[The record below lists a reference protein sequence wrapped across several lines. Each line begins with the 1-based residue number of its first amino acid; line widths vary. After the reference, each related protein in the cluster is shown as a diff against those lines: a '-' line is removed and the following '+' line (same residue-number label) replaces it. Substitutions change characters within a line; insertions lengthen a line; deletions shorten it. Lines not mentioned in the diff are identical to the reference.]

1 LHNIIQM
8 RTHIQKVFTVLKNAF
23 KSWLAKDPFHESAVI
38 AYYSIFSLP
47 GLLVVI
53 MTLAGYFFGRE
64 AVNHQVATQ
73 FASTMGADTAR
84 QVQDMIIQATKL
96 KNTML
101 ATIIGVVTILIGAT
115 GVFAEFQNA
124 LNIIWEVKVDPKK
137 SGIWEI
143 IKIRLFSFG
152 LIVSIAFLLVVS
164 LLISALISAFGN
176 WLASH
181 FSDSF
186 LLILQLLNSG
196 LSLVILAVLF
206 ALMFKFL
213 PDAKIKWKHVWIG
226 SFVTA
231 FLFEIGKFG
240 LGLYFGK
247 ANPGTGYG
255 AAGSV
260 ILILLWVTYTSM
272 IVFFGA
278 EFTHAYANMF
288 SGKVAPTEIAKTETP
303 VKPK

>member
-1 LHNIIQM
+1 M

-38 AYYSIFSLP
+38 AYYAVFSLP

-64 AVNHQVATQ
+64 AVNHQVAAQ
-73 FASTMGADTAR
+73 FTSTMGADTAR

-101 ATIIGVVTILIGAT
+101 ATIIGIVTILIGAT

-124 LNIIWEVKVDPKK
+124 LNIIWEVKADPKK

-152 LIVSIAFLLVVS
+152 LIVSIAFLLIVS
-164 LLISALISAFGN
+164 LLVSALISAFGN
-176 WLASH
+176 WLTGH

-196 LSLVILAVLF
+196 LSLFILAILF

-288 SGKVAPTEIAKTETP
+288 SGKVAPTEIAKTEIP
-303 VKPK
+303 VKTR

>member
-1 LHNIIQM
+1 MHTIIQM

-38 AYYSIFSLP
+38 AYYAVFSLP

-64 AVNHQVATQ
+64 AVNHQVAAQ
-73 FASTMGADTAR
+73 FTSTMGADTAR

>member
-1 LHNIIQM
+1 MHNIIQM

-38 AYYSIFSLP
+38 AYYAIFSLP

>member
-1 LHNIIQM
+1 M
-8 RTHIQKVFTVLKNAF
+8 RTHLKKVFTVLKNAF
-23 KSWLAKDPFHESAVI
+23 KSWFAKDPFRESAVI
-38 AYYSIFSLP
+38 AYYAIFSLP

-64 AVNHQVATQ
+64 AVNNQVSAQ
-73 FASTMGADTAR
+73 FTTSMGAETAK
-84 QVQDMIIQATKL
+84 QIQDMIIQASKL
-96 KNTML
+96 RNSVL
-101 ATIIGVVTILIGAT
+101 ATIIGIITILVGAT

-124 LNIIWEVKVDPKK
+124 LNTIWEVKLDTTK
-137 SGIWEI
+137 SGIWQI
-143 IKIRLFSFG
+143 IRVRLFSFG
-152 LIVSIAFLLVVS
+152 LIISISFLLIVS
-164 LLISALISAFGN
+164 LVISTLISAFGA
-176 WLASH
+176 WLTGH

-186 LLILQLLNSG
+186 LLILESLNIG
-196 LSLVILAVLF
+196 LSFSILAILF

-231 FLFEIGKFG
+231 FLFEIGKYA

-260 ILILLWVTYTSM
+260 ILIILWVTYSSV
-272 IVFFGA
+272 IVLFGA
-278 EFTHAYANMF
+278 EFTHAYATMF
-288 SGKVAPTEIAKTETP
+288 SGKVAPNEIAKKVIPTIT
-303 VKPK
+303 KK

>member
-1 LHNIIQM
+1 M
-8 RTHIQKVFTVLKNAF
+8 KTHLQKIFTVLKNAF
-23 KSWLAKDPFHESAVI
+23 RDWIAKDPFHESAVI
-38 AYYSIFSLP
+38 AYYAIFSLP

-64 AVNHQVATQ
+64 AVNNQVAAQ
-73 FASTMGADTAR
+73 FTSTMGAETAR
-84 QVQDMIIQATKL
+84 QIQDMIIQATRL
-96 KNTML
+96 RNTVL
-101 ATIIGVVTILIGAT
+101 ATVIGIATILIGAT

-124 LNIIWEVKVDPKK
+124 LNVIWGVKLDPKK

-176 WLASH
+176 WLSGH

-196 LSLVILAVLF
+196 LSLIILAILF

-226 SFVTA
+226 SFATA

-247 ANPGTGYG
+247 VNPGTGYG
-255 AAGSV
+255 AAGSI

-288 SGKVAPTEIAKTETP
+288 SGKIAPNEIAKAGIP
-303 VKPK
+303 DKPKTLNKLK

>member
-1 LHNIIQM
+1 M
-8 RTHIQKVFTVLKNAF
+8 KTHLQKIFTVLKNAF
-23 KSWLAKDPFHESAVI
+23 REWLAKDPFHESAVI
-38 AYYSIFSLP
+38 AYYAIFSLP

-64 AVNHQVATQ
+64 AVNNQVTAQ
-73 FASTMGADTAR
+73 FTSTMGAETAK
-84 QVQDMIIQATKL
+84 QIQDMIIQASRL
-96 KNTML
+96 RNTVL
-101 ATIIGVVTILIGAT
+101 ATVIGIATILIGAT

-124 LNIIWEVKVDPKK
+124 LNVIWGVKVDPKK

-152 LIVSIAFLLVVS
+152 LIVSIAFLLIVS

-176 WLASH
+176 WLSTH

-186 LLILQLLNSG
+186 LMILQLLNSG
-196 LSLVILAVLF
+196 LSLIILAILF

-240 LGLYFGK
+240 LGYYFGK
-247 ANPGTGYG
+247 VNPGTGYG

-278 EFTHAYANMF
+278 EFTHAYATMF
-288 SGKVAPTEIAKTETP
+288 SGKIAPNEIAIAGIP
-303 VKPK
+303 DKPKTLNKLK

>member
-1 LHNIIQM
+1 M
-8 RTHIQKVFTVLKNAF
+8 KTHLQKIFTVLKNAF
-23 KSWLAKDPFHESAVI
+23 REWLAKDPFHESAVI
-38 AYYSIFSLP
+38 AYYAIFSLP

-53 MTLAGYFFGRE
+53 MTLAGYYFGRE
-64 AVNHQVATQ
+64 AVNNQVAAQ
-73 FASTMGADTAR
+73 FTSTMGAETAR
-84 QVQDMIIQATKL
+84 QIQDMIIQATRL
-96 KNTML
+96 RNTLL
-101 ATIIGVVTILIGAT
+101 ATVIGIATILIGAT

-124 LNIIWEVKVDPKK
+124 LNVIWEVKLDPKK

-164 LLISALISAFGN
+164 LLISALITAFGN
-176 WLASH
+176 WLSGH

-196 LSLVILAVLF
+196 LSLIILAILF

-240 LGLYFGK
+240 LGYYFGK
-247 ANPGTGYG
+247 VNPGTGYG

-278 EFTHAYANMF
+278 EFTHAYATMF
-288 SGKVAPTEIAKTETP
+288 SGKIAPTEIAKTEVP
-303 VKPK
+303 VKLTTLNK

>member
-1 LHNIIQM
+1 M
-8 RTHIQKVFTVLKNAF
+8 KTHLQKIFTVLKNAF
-23 KSWLAKDPFHESAVI
+23 REWLAKDPFHESAVI
-38 AYYSIFSLP
+38 AYYAIFSLP

-64 AVNHQVATQ
+64 AVNHQVTAQ
-73 FASTMGADTAR
+73 FTSTMGAETAK
-84 QVQDMIIQATKL
+84 QIQDMIIQATRL
-96 KNTML
+96 RNTVL
-101 ATIIGVVTILIGAT
+101 ATVIGIVTILIGAT

-124 LNIIWEVKVDPKK
+124 LNVIWEVKLDPKK

-152 LIVSIAFLLVVS
+152 LIVSIAFLLIVS

-176 WLASH
+176 WLSTH

-186 LLILQLLNSG
+186 LMILQILNSG
-196 LSLVILAVLF
+196 LSLIVLAILF

-240 LGLYFGK
+240 LGYYFGK
-247 ANPGTGYG
+247 VNPGTGYG

-278 EFTHAYANMF
+278 EFTHAYATMF
-288 SGKVAPTEIAKTETP
+288 SGKIAPTEIAKAGIS
-303 VKPK
+303 VKPTTLN

>member
-1 LHNIIQM
+1 M
-8 RTHIQKVFTVLKNAF
+8 KTHIQKVFTVLKNAF
-23 KSWLAKDPFHESAVI
+23 KSWFAKDPFHESAVI
-38 AYYSIFSLP
+38 AYYAIFSLP

-53 MTLAGYFFGRE
+53 MTLAGYFFGRD
-64 AVNHQVATQ
+64 AVNHQVASQ
-73 FASTMGADTAR
+73 FTSTMGAETAK
-84 QVQDMIIQATKL
+84 QIQDMIIQATKL
-96 KNTML
+96 KNTVL
-101 ATIIGVVTILIGAT
+101 ATIIGLVTILIGAT

-124 LNIIWEVKVDPKK
+124 LNIIWEVKADPKK

-152 LIVSIAFLLVVS
+152 LIVSIAFLLIVS

-176 WLASH
+176 WLTNH

-186 LLILQLLNSG
+186 LVVLQLLNSG
-196 LSLVILAVLF
+196 LSLFILAILF

-240 LGLYFGK
+240 LGFYFGK

-272 IVFFGA
+272 IVFLGA

-288 SGKVAPTEIAKTETP
+288 SGKVGPTEIAKTEP
-303 VKPK
+303 PHSSN